1 MNDNLIKIL
10 IEINNRLN
18 DIALTLQVIGLMNAS
33 IDRRENGYNFLSD
46 LMSMQKEKYIS
57 CESVNAL

>member
-1 MNDNLIKIL
+1 MLNDNLIKIL
-10 IEINNRLN
+10 NEINNRLN

-46 LMSMQKEKYIS
+46 LMSMQKDKYIS
-57 CESVNAL
+57 